1 MFETF
6 KIVLNQMMVL
16 FLFIMVGY
24 FLRKKSIL
32 PDNADNVISKLEVN
46 VIVPCLSFITFANRC
61 TLDNLIQYSNLLIY
75 GAGVLAAAIIICY
88 ILAPMFTK
96 DEYVQ
101 NIYRYALA
109 VANFSYMG
117 NAVVLGMYGE
127 EMLFKYMLFTLPLNL
142 MTYSW
147 GAYILTPKEA
157 GSKFSI
163 KSLINPITVSLAL
176 GMVFGLT
183 GLTAYL
189 PSFVSSTI
197 SSASSCMGPLAMI
210 LTGFVI
216 GNYPLKDL
224 ITDKKVY
231 IASLLRLIVIP
242 GVFMVVLKMINAPT
256 DILRLTLFG
265 YACPLGLNTV
275 VFPAVYGKDTMTGA
289 RMASISH
296 IISIITIPLM
306 YMIFV
311 G

>member
-16 FLFIMVGY
+16 FLFILVGY
-24 FLRKKSIL
+24 ILRKKSII
-32 PDNADNVISKLEVN
+32 PNNSDNVISKLEVN

-61 TLDNLIQYSNLLIY
+61 TLDNLIQHSNLLIY
-75 GAGVLAAAIIICY
+75 GVGVLVASIIICY
-88 ILAPMFTK
+88 VLAPMFTK
-96 DEYVQ
+96 DSYVQ

-117 NAVVLGMYGE
+117 NAIVLGMYGE

-157 GSKFSI
+157 GAKFSI
-163 KSLINPITVSLAL
+163 KSLINPITVSLFL
-176 GMVFGLT
+176 GMIFGLLN
-183 GLTAYL
+183 LTAYL

-224 ITDKKVY
+224 VTDKKVY
-231 IASLLRLIVIP
+231 IASFLRLIVIP
-242 GVFMVVLKMINAPT
+242 SLFLVILKFINAPV
-256 DILRLTLFG
+256 DILKLTLFG

-289 RMASISH
+289 RMASVSHVISVL
-296 IISIITIPLM
+296 TIPLM
-306 YMIFV
+306 YMLFI

>member
-6 KIVLNQMMVL
+6 KIVINQMMVL
-16 FLFIMVGY
+16 FLFILVGY
-24 FLRKKSIL
+24 ILRKKSII
-32 PDNADNVISKLEVN
+32 PNNSDNVISKLEVN

-61 TLDNLIQYSNLLIY
+61 TLDNLIQHSNLLIY
-75 GAGVLAAAIIICY
+75 GVGVLVAAIIICY
-88 ILAPMFTK
+88 VLAPMFTK
-96 DEYVQ
+96 DSYVQ

-117 NAVVLGMYGE
+117 NAIVLGMYGE

-157 GSKFSI
+157 GAKFSI
-163 KSLINPITVSLAL
+163 KSLINPITVSLFL
-176 GMVFGLT
+176 GMIFGLLN
-183 GLTAYL
+183 LTAYL

-224 ITDKKVY
+224 VTDKKVY
-231 IASLLRLIVIP
+231 IASFLRLIVIP
-242 GVFMVVLKMINAPT
+242 SLFLVILKFINAPV
-256 DILRLTLFG
+256 DILKLTLFG

-289 RMASISH
+289 RMASVSHVISVL
-296 IISIITIPLM
+296 TIPLM
-306 YMIFV
+306 YMLFI

>member
-16 FLFIMVGY
+16 FLFILIGY
-24 FLRKKSIL
+24 VLRKKSII
-32 PDNADNVISKLEVN
+32 PNNSDNVISKLEVN

-61 TLDNLIQYSNLLIY
+61 TLDNLIQHSNLLIY
-75 GAGVLAAAIIICY
+75 GAGVLAAAILICY
-88 ILAPMFTK
+88 VLAPMFTK
-96 DEYVQ
+96 DTYVQ

-117 NAVVLGMYGE
+117 NAIVLGMYGE

-157 GSKFSI
+157 GAKLSI
-163 KSLINPITVSLAL
+163 KSLINPITVSLFL
-176 GMVFGLT
+176 GMIFGLLN
-183 GLTAYL
+183 LTAYL
-189 PSFVSSTI
+189 PNFVSSTI

-216 GNYPLKDL
+216 GNYLLKDL

-242 GVFMVVLKMINAPT
+242 TIFLLVLKFINAPV
-256 DILRLTLFG
+256 DILKLTLFG

-289 RMASISH
+289 RMASVSHVISVL
-296 IISIITIPLM
+296 TIPLM
-306 YMIFV
+306 YMLFI

>member
-1 MFETF
+1 
-6 KIVLNQMMVL
+6 
-16 FLFIMVGY
+16 
-24 FLRKKSIL
+24 
-32 PDNADNVISKLEVN
+32 
-46 VIVPCLSFITFANRC
+46 
-61 TLDNLIQYSNLLIY
+61 
-75 GAGVLAAAIIICY
+75 
-88 ILAPMFTK
+88 
-96 DEYVQ
+96 
-101 NIYRYALA
+101 
-109 VANFSYMG
+109 
-117 NAVVLGMYGE
+117 
-127 EMLFKYMLFTLPLNL
+127 
-142 MTYSW
+142 
-147 GAYILTPKEA
+147 
-157 GSKFSI
+157 
-163 KSLINPITVSLAL
+163 
-176 GMVFGLT
+176 MVFGLT

-231 IASLLRLIVIP
+231 IASVLRLIVIP

-296 IISIITIPLM
+296 IISILTIPLM

>member
-6 KIVLNQMMVL
+6 KIVLNQMMIL
-16 FLFIMVGY
+16 FLFILIGY
-24 FLRKKSIL
+24 ILRKKSII
-32 PDNADNVISKLEVN
+32 PNNSDNVISKLEVN

-75 GAGVLAAAIIICY
+75 GAGVLVAAIAICY

-96 DEYVQ
+96 DAYVQ
-101 NIYRYALA
+101 NVYRYALA

-117 NAVVLGMYGE
+117 NAIVLGMYGE

-157 GSKFSI
+157 GAKFSI
-163 KSLINPITVSLAL
+163 KSMINPITTSLFL
-176 GMVFGLT
+176 GMIFGLLN
-183 GLTAYL
+183 LTAYL
-189 PSFVSSTI
+189 PSFVTSTI

-224 ITDKKVY
+224 VTDKKVY
-231 IASLLRLIVIP
+231 IASFLRLIAIP
-242 GVFMVVLKMINAPT
+242 CLFLIVLKFINAPA
-256 DILRLTLFG
+256 DILKLTLFG

-289 RMASISH
+289 RMASVSH
-296 IISIITIPLM
+296 IIGVLTIPLM
-306 YMIFV
+306 YMLFI